1 MREQVPPEQT
11 ASPRWRD
18 LVSRTAASR
27 GYPTKIERA
36 LADPAQYS
44 HTERVPQLAQLL
56 DGALKFPDEIAAEQL
71 SGLMDLAFR
80 VVLKVGAGST
90 YRGYEEFLEYA
101 LRLIQVLQ
109 ARGAPTTQLLLS
121 AARFQACLANGDPA
135 RRSLIER
142 AVEAAQDTPDRVIA
156 RLHLARFH
164 IDISDYA
171 GAHRH
176 VAECRAAI
184 GAEQDGPLGLDLETT
199 AGITHYYIDPKT
211 ARRHF
216 DAAVNLGHRFGAHPA
231 ASQPMATA
239 LHYLGRLAA
248 DRKEYQLALEYLVQ
262 GEQRSDDYL
271 TGHGFY
277 HQRLAEILTDH
288 GPASEARYHLCRAE
302 ETFARVGQVSTGLTL
317 LQGSWARWYLRQGD
331 FARAERNL
339 TSAIEVS
346 RRESAPRVELILQ
359 AELLRLRL
367 RQRTLGGALR
377 VLARAG
383 MLYVSGES
391 SSSRRHV
398 LQQAQT
404 IAAMA
409 SRYLRPRPI
418 PPDQPPVTC
427 PCGADHTT
435 PHNMQPNPTAT
446 LREEGADHKI

>member
-1 MREQVPPEQT
+1 MPPQQT

-44 HTERVPQLAQLL
+44 HTEKVPQLAQLL
-56 DGALKFPDEIAAEQL
+56 DGALKFPDGIAAKQL

-80 VVLKVGAGST
+80 VVLTVGAGST

-101 LRLIQVLQ
+101 LRLIEILQ

-121 AARFQACLANGDPA
+121 AARFQACLANGDPL

-142 AVEAAQDTPDRVIA
+142 AVEAAQDTPDHVIA

-164 IDISDYA
+164 IDISDYT
-171 GAHRH
+171 GARRH
-176 VAECRAAI
+176 VAQCRAAL
-184 GAEQDGPLGLDLETT
+184 GAEQDGPLGPDLETT

-211 ARRHF
+211 ARGHF
-216 DAAVNLGHRFGAHPA
+216 EAAVNLGQRYSEHPA
-231 ASQPMATA
+231 AIQPIATA

-248 DRKEYQLALEYLVQ
+248 DRGEYQLALEYFVH
-262 GEQRSDDYL
+262 GERQSDDYL
-271 TGHGFY
+271 TRHGFY

-288 GPASEARYHLCRAE
+288 GSAGEAEYHLCRAE
-302 ETFARVGQVSTGLTL
+302 ETFARVGQVSNGLTL

-339 TSAIEVS
+339 TSAIQAS
-346 RRESAPRVELILQ
+346 RRENAPRVELILQ
-359 AELLRLRL
+359 AELLRLHL
-367 RQRTLGGALR
+367 RQRTLSGALR

-383 MLYVSGES
+383 ILYLTGES
-391 SSSRRHV
+391 INSRRHV
-398 LQQAQT
+398 LQQART
-404 IAAMA
+404 IAAMT
-409 SRYLRPRPI
+409 SRFLRPKPI
-418 PPDQPPVTC
+418 PPNQQPVSC
-427 PCGADHTT
+427 PCGANHTT
-435 PHNMQPNPTAT
+435 QPTT
-446 LREEGADHKI
+446 TTTQ